1 MGKAKRNSIDIN
13 EFIEYYEIH
22 TNKETAERFG
32 LNCKDYDILKGQCP
46 KRTTAFWVT
55 NGSTEKQVH
64 HFKAIPTGFKRG
76 RLSMYGEANH
86 SYGTI
91 AITDGTVT
99 KFHKKDLPIP
109 DGFIVGSNFKST
121 KGYRTYNDG
130 TSNFVYG
137 TNDVVPS
144 NMKPGRVDNSN
155 YKKAAARRK
164 AEREASRI
172 VYYKYNDGE
181 YNYKNTTGVPA
192 GYTEGW
198 LSSRQIRD
206 AEYDR
211 MGYVPI
217 SKYPHLGCAY
227 SYMRLIVD
235 RVVLPGPYV
244 YVSKESLKDLEEYAK
259 TNHSKGV
266 SFSEQKLAKAIKEI
280 CPYKIITNTKK
291 VITPQ
296 ELDIYIPDLKIAIE
310 YNGTYWHNVDIVG
323 KYYHL
328 NKSLRCRQL
337 GVRLIHIHQ
346 FEDIDVQ
353 LFYLK
358 CLFNDG
364 IDKFD
369 TRDFNK
375 NNLIEVVPVEPSIV
389 YSDKYH
395 TIYGAGM
402 LY

>member
-1 MGKAKRNSIDIN
+1 
-13 EFIEYYEIH
+13 
-22 TNKETAERFG
+22 
-32 LNCKDYDILKGQCP
+32 
-46 KRTTAFWVT
+46 
-55 NGSTEKQVH
+55 
-64 HFKAIPTGFKRG
+64 
-76 RLSMYGEANH
+76 MYGEANH

-109 DGFIVGSNFKST
+109 DGFRIGATFKST

-137 TNDVVPS
+137 PNDVVPS

-164 AEREASRI
+164 AEREANRI

-211 MGYVPI
+211 MGYVPLRVLRAQNETM
-217 SKYPHLGCAY
+217 YTAY
-227 SYMRLIVD
+227 CMLKDTLDIVELKD
-235 RVVLPGPYV
+235 PYV
-244 YVSKESLKDLEEYAK
+244 YVSKEDVLKLENYAS
-259 TNHSKGV
+259 TNHCKGT
-266 SFSEQKLAKAIKEI
+266 SFAEQNLIKAIKEI

-291 VITPQ
+291 IITPQ
-296 ELDIYIPDLKIAIE
+296 ELDIYIPDLGIAIE

-328 NKSLRCRQL
+328 DKSLKCRQL
-337 GVRLIHIHQ
+337 GVRLIHIYQ

-353 LFYLK
+353 LDYLK

-375 NNLIEVVPVEPSIV
+375 NNLIEVVPIEPSIV

-395 TIYGAGM
+395 TIYGACK